1 MVGIPMSLRI
11 FQFVVIHTVKGFSI
25 VNKAEVDV
33 FLEFPC
39 FFYDSSPHR
48 FLLKRKFLT
57 LFPSLAL
64 PLVILYST
72 SKTFLRVS
80 NLSLS
85 NGSFSSS
92 IDVDVFYIKYAQFSK
107 DLFSVN

>member
-1 MVGIPMSLRI
+1 MEAQLLSTKKHLFI
-11 FQFVVIHTVKGFSI
+11 
-25 VNKAEVDV
+25 
-33 FLEFPC
+33 
-39 FFYDSSPHR
+39 FYDSSPR
-48 FLLKRKFLT
+48 LFLLKRKFLT

-92 IDVDVFYIKYAQFSK
+92 INVDIFYIKYAQFFK
-107 DLFSVN
+107 CLFSVNWNMEQQTGSK

>member
-1 MVGIPMSLRI
+1 MEAQLLSTKKHLFI
-11 FQFVVIHTVKGFSI
+11 
-25 VNKAEVDV
+25 
-33 FLEFPC
+33 
-39 FFYDSSPHR
+39 FYDSSHR

-107 DLFSVN
+107 HLFSVNWNMEQKTGSK